1 MGSNNP
7 LYPVF
12 LKAHHLHFL
21 IVGAGKVAQE
31 KLYFLLK
38 SSPRSKV
45 TLVAPGILPELQEL
59 VSKSPHVEYISKEF
73 EPADL
78 DGKDIILSAAT
89 PTVNRV
95 VWEHAKRIGKLINV
109 ADTPDLCDFY
119 LGSIVTKGPLKIAIS
134 TNGLSPSFAKRFRE
148 WLEQSLPDNLPSLLK
163 NLHLYRKKLKG
174 DFAQRAQHLNSLTEN
189 LLESKP

>member
-1 MGSNNP
+1 MDGNNP
-7 LYPVF
+7 LYPIF
-12 LKAHHLHFL
+12 LKAHHLRFL

-38 SSPRSKV
+38 SSPDSQV
-45 TLVAPGILPELQEL
+45 TLVAPEILPELLDL
-59 VSKSPHVEYISKEF
+59 VSKSPHVKYVSKEF
-73 EPADL
+73 DPADL
-78 DGKDIILSAAT
+78 EGIDIILSAST
-89 PTVNRV
+89 PSVNRS
-95 VWEHAKRIGKLINV
+95 VWEHAKRCGKLINV

-148 WLEQSLPDNLPSLLK
+148 WLEQSLPDNIPSLLK

-174 DFAQRAQHLNSLTEN
+174 DFAQRAHHLNSLTEN